1 MHRHLVLLGVALG
14 VGGCT
19 EYDFYTQQQ
28 TDVFQQ
34 SRRNTVDVLLVVD
47 NSCSMW
53 EEQDKLATNFDAF
66 IQFFQGVDVD
76 YQIGVIT
83 TDTLDEKYQGR
94 LVGGD
99 DEILLLDALGREID
113 RVAYDRDWPIASG
126 ASLAL
131 DPERNHPSYNDAV
144 DYWCAGTAEYGD
156 GDKGTPGADN
166 ASCEGGEAPP
176 TPSHP
181 QTDTGTHTGG
191 HTDTDTG
198 TGTAGRVPVVGD
210 IVITEFMADPAAVA
224 DDLGEWIELKNVST
238 DALDLSGC
246 MIQDTGRNR
255 YMVPDGTTVAAGGYF
270 VAARSSDEAE
280 NGGVAAQAALG
291 LDFTLNN
298 PTYIL
303 TPSTEGANE
312 IFSEMVAVGITGSG
326 IEMGLEAARLALS
339 EPLLST
345 TTDGLVRKE
354 ANLSVIFLSDEDD
367 NSPLGA
373 DVYLRDLTEV
383 KGEAAYRDHD
393 LFKISAIVGSEEPE
407 FPGQP
412 SCASPHGTAAY
423 GVRYLHLASRTEG
436 VVESICD
443 EDFSPIAEQLGLV
456 LSGLSVEFE
465 LSGRPDENTLTVSLY
480 SASDQDSFERE
491 LEKDTDYVYLSDRN
505 VIRFEE
511 SQMPPSQWY
520 IQARY
525 TVLAVGATEEESI
538 DTSEETGE

>member
-1 MHRHLVLLGVALG
+1 MYKHLVLCGVVLG

-99 DEILLLDALGREID
+99 DEVLFLDSLGREID
-113 RVAYDRDWPIASG
+113 RVAYDRDWPIEAG

-144 DYWCAGTAEYGD
+144 DYWCVSSVEFGD

-166 ASCEGGEAPP
+166 TACEGGGEPP
-176 TPSHP
+176 EPSHP
-181 QTDTGTHTGG
+181 EEADSGTDSGTDTATS
-191 HTDTDTG
+191 
-198 TGTAGRVPVVGD
+198 AREPVVGD
-210 IVITEFMADPAAVA
+210 IVITEFLADPSAVA
-224 DDLGEWIELKNVST
+224 DELGEWIELKNVSADT
-238 DALDLSGC
+238 LDLSGC
-246 MIQDTGRNR
+246 MLQDTGRNR
-255 YMVPDGTTVAAGGYF
+255 YTVPDGITVATGGFF
-270 VAARSSDEAE
+270 VAARSSDVAE
-280 NGGVAAQAALG
+280 NGGVLAQAALG
-291 LDFTLNN
+291 TDFTLNN
-298 PTYIL
+298 QTYIL
-303 TPSTEGANE
+303 TPETEGANE

-345 TTDGLVRKE
+345 TTDGLVRE
-354 ANLSVIFLSDEDD
+354 DANLSVIFLSDEDD

-412 SCASPHGTAAY
+412 SCASTHGAAAY
-423 GVRYLHLASRTEG
+423 GIRYLHLASRTEG

-480 SASDQDSFERE
+480 SDADQESFERE

-525 TVLAVGATEEESI
+525 TVLAVGATEEVSSDE
-538 DTSEETGE
+538 SEETEE

>member
-1 MHRHLVLLGVALG
+1 MHRHLVLLGLVLG

-53 EEQDKLATNFDAF
+53 EEQDKLATNFDSF

-113 RVAYDRDWPIASG
+113 RVAYDRNWPVESG

-166 ASCEGGEAPP
+166 AACDGGEEPP
-176 TPSHP
+176 ADTGQPRDTG
-181 QTDTGTHTGG
+181 TDTGA
-191 HTDTDTG
+191 DTG
-198 TGTAGRVPVVGD
+198 NSARVPVVGD

-270 VAARSSDEAE
+270 VGARSSDEAE
-280 NGGVAAQAALG
+280 NGGVAAQVALG
-291 LDFTLNN
+291 TDFTLNN
-298 PTYIL
+298 QTYIL
-303 TPSTEGANE
+303 TPQTEGANE
-312 IFSEMVAVGITGSG
+312 IFSEMVAVGVTGSG

-345 TTDGLVRKE
+345 TTDGLVREE
-354 ANLSVIFLSDEDD
+354 ANLSIIFLSDEDD

-393 LFKISAIVGSEEPE
+393 LFKISAIVGSDEPE

-412 SCASPHGTAAY
+412 SCASLNGTAAY
-423 GVRYLHLASRTEG
+423 GIRYLHLASRTEG

-480 SASDQDSFERE
+480 SDSDQDSFERE

-525 TVLAVGATEEESI
+525 TVLAVGATVEESS
-538 DTSEETGE
+538 DESEETEE

>member
-1 MHRHLVLLGVALG
+1 MHKYLVLLGVAFG

-113 RVAYDRDWPIASG
+113 RVAYDRDWPIETG

-166 ASCEGGEAPP
+166 AACDGGEDPPADTDSAP
-176 TPSHP
+176 
-181 QTDTGTHTGG
+181 
-191 HTDTDTG
+191 DTG
-198 TGTAGRVPVVGD
+198 TGTDTGTSAREPVVGD
-210 IVITEFMADPAAVA
+210 IIITEFLADPGAVT
-224 DDLGEWIELKNVST
+224 DDLGEWIELKNLST
-238 DALDLSGC
+238 DVLDLSGC

-280 NGGVAAQAALG
+280 NGGVPAQAALG

-298 PTYIL
+298 RTYIL
-303 TPSTEGANE
+303 TPQTEGANE
-312 IFSEMVAVGITGSG
+312 IFSEMVAVGVTGSG

-339 EPLLST
+339 EPLFST
-345 TTDGLVRKE
+345 TTDGLVREE
-354 ANLSVIFLSDEDD
+354 ANLSIIFLSDEDD

-373 DVYLRDLTEV
+373 DIYLRDLTEV

-412 SCASPHGTAAY
+412 SCASANGTASY
-423 GVRYLHLASRTEG
+423 GIRYLHLASRTEG

-443 EDFSPIAEQLGLV
+443 EDFSPIAEQLGLI
-456 LSGLSVEFE
+456 LSGLTVEFE

-480 SASDQDSFERE
+480 SDSDQDSFERE

-525 TVLAVGATEEESI
+525 TVLAVGATVEESS
-538 DTSEETGE
+538 DESEETEE